1 MRKVE
6 IKDLNDN
13 FFEVIGKEWM
23 LVTAGDKNNFN
34 LMTAS
39 WGGIGWLWNKP
50 VAFVFI
56 RPERHTFLFS
66 EQSDRMTLSF
76 LGMDKEAREIY
87 KVCGSK
93 SGRDI
98 NKVEACGLKV
108 IPTELGDVTYKGA
121 RLTLVGRKMYA
132 DSLKPACFV
141 DTEARSKWYR
151 NIENDSTADKGITNG
166 FHKMYVSEITEAYVN
181 D

>member
-1 MRKVE
+1 MRKIE
-6 IKDLNDN
+6 IKELNDN
-13 FFEVIGKEWM
+13 VFETIGKEWM
-23 LVTAGDKNNFN
+23 LVTAGTAEKFN

-56 RPERHTFLFS
+56 RPERYTFEFS

-76 LGMDKEAREIY
+76 LGMDKAAREIY

-98 NKVEACGLKV
+98 NKVGTCGLTV
-108 IPTELGDVTYKGA
+108 EPTEQGDVTYKQS
-121 RLTLVGRKMYA
+121 RLTLVCRKLYA
-132 DSLKPACFV
+132 DDLKPECFV
-141 DTEARSKWYR
+141 DTEIRGKWYSSS
-151 NIENDSTADKGITNG
+151 EEAKKLDSGITNG
-166 FHKMYVSEITEAYVN
+166 FHKMYVVEIEGAYVN
-181 D
+181 